1 MESFVSGKASKV
13 TAIFL
18 FALLPRLI
26 TTALFTYD
34 YHLGVIIGAVLTL
47 LFMQYFNKSA
57 IEKIKT
63 GVKSVK
69 LFAIFTLAVA
79 IFALQFIFLFL
90 SFRTGGLTV
99 DNNWL
104 TYEKIIGTIIIAP
117 FAEEITF
124 RWALT
129 ETCIDNSTG
138 KFKKILFVC
147 LSLIVWNFVHTKS
160 ITSINVAVIVLGL
173 FFYIIYFKTENI
185 FYCIIAHIAANLFA
199 RIMTSP
205 LQSKLLFLC
214 ENNIF
219 ITFAAIILII
229 STLCFLKSANK

>member
-104 TYEKIIGTIIIAP
+104 TYEKIIGFCLFFVLKNYRGTTRNAQIWCV
-117 FAEEITF
+117 FARFYIKKFAYKST
-124 RWALT
+124 AIYT
-129 ETCIDNSTG
+129 TCYTNYN
-138 KFKKILFVC
+138 ILF
-147 LSLIVWNFVHTKS
+147 
-160 ITSINVAVIVLGL
+160 
-173 FFYIIYFKTENI
+173 IIYF
-185 FYCIIAHIAANLFA
+185 
-199 RIMTSP
+199 
-205 LQSKLLFLC
+205 
-214 ENNIF
+214 NNI
-219 ITFAAIILII
+219 I
-229 STLCFLKSANK
+229 